1 MEDKDDIT
9 IDKLEEFLSEM
20 SATIKTVPLED
31 SRRYQLTQNINSAK
45 TRIQQLRKEI
55 ADLKGK
61 ITQWEIQLNR
71 IENRW

>member
-1 MEDKDDIT
+1 MEDKEDIT

>member
-9 IDKLEEFLSEM
+9 IDKLEAFLSEM

-55 ADLKGK
+55 ADLKAQ

>member
-9 IDKLEEFLSEM
+9 IDKLEAFLSEM
-20 SATIKTVPLED
+20 SATVKTVPLED

-55 ADLKGK
+55 ADLKAQ

>member
-9 IDKLEEFLSEM
+9 INKLEEFLSEM

-61 ITQWEIQLNR
+61 ITQWEIQLNS

>member
-1 MEDKDDIT
+1 MEDKEDIT

-31 SRRYQLTQNINSAK
+31 SGRYQLTQNINSAK